1 MTYQSIYRQSLA
13 RSQSNPLLILPLIQ
27 RWDFLSLQQPQQRSL
42 HLVVVCLVVVLR
54 LHFQVVHYQC
64 RVVLLLSHHLLV
76 EVEVAKDQSVYGHQQ
91 VIHTRMLFLLHL
103 STANQILERKDA
115 GASLRALDAQV
126 PLLICRWVDQAEGH
140 HQAEDHHQAVD

>member
-27 RWDFLSLQQPQQRSL
+27 RWDFLLLQQPQQRSL

-76 EVEVAKDQSVYGHQQ
+76 EVEVAKDQSVCGHQQ

-126 PLLICRWVDQAEGH
+126 PLLICRWVDQAEED